1 MQPDERRIG
10 TRTVIALA
18 SASLLAGAATPWI
31 TAAPTTVEQPAAG
44 SVRTNAAASPT
55 PPAAQRTVPAVAPRP
70 RGIIAIGND
79 TMLAA
84 TPCLEQRGID
94 VYPRAVETPADLHR
108 ALDRLGT
115 RHAAYIIH
123 MGEQEG
129 LVDGQIQQVLDRIG
143 SARRVVWATIR
154 VPGSGSG
161 GFSFEDRTNASIR
174 NVVGRSPEGRVLE
187 WRELIDRKPGL
198 TVDGIRLSEAGCTE
212 YAQRVGKLSGR
223 APSD

>member
-1 MQPDERRIG
+1 MQ
-10 TRTVIALA
+10 
-18 SASLLAGAATPWI
+18 
-31 TAAPTTVEQPAAG
+31 
-44 SVRTNAAASPT
+44 
-55 PPAAQRTVPAVAPRP
+55 PRP

-94 VYPRAVETPADLHR
+94 VYPRAVETTADLHR
-108 ALDRLGT
+108 ALDRLGS

-129 LVDGQIQQVLDRIG
+129 LVDGQIRQVLDRIG

-154 VPGSGSG
+154 APGSGSG

-187 WRELIDRKPGL
+187 WRELIERKPGL
-198 TVDGIRLSEAGCTE
+198 TVDGVRLSEAGCTE

-223 APSD
+223 APSG